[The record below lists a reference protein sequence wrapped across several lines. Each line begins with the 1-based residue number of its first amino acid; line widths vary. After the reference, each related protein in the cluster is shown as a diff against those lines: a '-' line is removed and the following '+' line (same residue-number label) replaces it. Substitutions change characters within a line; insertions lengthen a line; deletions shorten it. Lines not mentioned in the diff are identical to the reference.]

1 MKMNY
6 SDMFDCISDKSAE
19 ILNEYEEYELDTA
32 FSAVNT
38 EKVVISK
45 IMNRVPSVKKKSLE
59 MANITCS
66 GMILSASSIV
76 FAVKYWQF
84 PNDGGTQLVT
94 EENRELIGESIQGTA
109 LVYDSEGNLINKEDT
124 ESVSGLY
131 DWENCPMIQQIEDE
145 TAIPST
151 FTVIPVKKRGTQ
163 YQIPEVMFT
172 SEALVI
178 FTKEDGSGWELS
190 EGDEIQIHLEEYE
203 TKDFRVEG

>member
-19 ILNEYEEYELDTA
+19 ILNEYEEYELDTV

-94 EENRELIGESIQGTA
+94 EENRE
-109 LVYDSEGNLINKEDT
+109 
-124 ESVSGLY
+124 
-131 DWENCPMIQQIEDE
+131 
-145 TAIPST
+145 
-151 FTVIPVKKRGTQ
+151 
-163 YQIPEVMFT
+163 
-172 SEALVI
+172 
-178 FTKEDGSGWELS
+178 
-190 EGDEIQIHLEEYE
+190 
-203 TKDFRVEG
+203 